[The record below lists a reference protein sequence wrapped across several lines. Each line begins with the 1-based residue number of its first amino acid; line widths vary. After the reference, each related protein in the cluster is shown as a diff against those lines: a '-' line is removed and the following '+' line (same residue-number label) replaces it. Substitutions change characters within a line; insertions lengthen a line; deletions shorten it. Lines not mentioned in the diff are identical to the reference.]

1 MCHHFLCSA
10 STGRGLSLGPDFPRP
25 LYTMKRVMVFLD
37 DPAGGGLARL
47 EGSVTDSLCR
57 RSRCRQSKCDAKGKN
72 WRDIILGEIFKN
84 LAAVYN
90 N

>member
-1 MCHHFLCSA
+1 M
-10 STGRGLSLGPDFPRP
+10 
-25 LYTMKRVMVFLD
+25 D
-37 DPAGGGLARL
+37 DPTEGGLARL

-57 RSRCRQSKCDAKGKN
+57 RSRCHQSKCDAKGKN